1 MYRLFKDTVVYQFW
15 QAFRTKNSWEP
26 PDATATRLNAGPA
39 CFINALRT
47 HPGDESDCFDDEV
60 YLGHN

>member
-26 PDATATRLNAGPA
+26 PDATAKRLDAGPA
-39 CFINALRT
+39 CFINARCARIPEMNRIVLTTR
-47 HPGDESDCFDDEV
+47 HI
-60 YLGHN
+60 